1 MNPVR
6 TLLPVAIAFA
16 LAACSSDAPPEA
28 PAADAPVA
36 AETLPADDAP
46 KAKPKG
52 KTMQEVLEGSAATDW
67 RPLDPENTLYMDVG
81 GGRVVIEL
89 APEFAPGHVA
99 NIRTLARE
107 KYFDGLAIVRSQ
119 DNYVVQWGDP
129 HGGDPAKARPLGSA
143 KVPLPA
149 EFTRPAEGLSFTRLP
164 DADGYAPEVGFVQGF
179 PAGRDPA
186 TNEAWLT
193 HCYGT
198 VGAGRGMEPDSS
210 NGAELYVA
218 IGPSR
223 QLDRLMTTVGR
234 VVKGMEFLS
243 AHPRGTGPLGFY
255 ENEKQLV
262 PIQAVT
268 LAADLP
274 PDQREPLEILRT
286 DTPTW
291 EALVESRRNR
301 PEEFFLRQ
309 AGYIELCFVPV
320 PVREIAAAP

>member
-1 MNPVR
+1 MNPAR
-6 TLLPVAIAFA
+6 TLLPVALAFA
-16 LAACSSDAPPEA
+16 LAACSPATPPADATGSA
-28 PAADAPVA
+28 DTTPAAP
-36 AETLPADDAP
+36 DDSAP
-46 KAKPKG
+46 KAKGP
-52 KTMQEVLEGSAATDW
+52 TMQEVLDASSPTDW
-67 RPLDPENTLYMDVG
+67 RPLDPQNTLYMDVG

-89 APEFAPGHVA
+89 APDFAPEHVA
-99 NIRTLARE
+99 NLRTLAQE

-119 DNYVVQWGDP
+119 DNYVVQWGDA
-129 HGGDPAKARPLGSA
+129 HGGDPAKARSLGSA

-149 EFTRPAEGLSFTRLP
+149 EFTRPAEGLGFTRLP
-164 DADGYAPEVGFVQGF
+164 DVDGYAPEVGFVQGF

-186 TNEAWLT
+186 ANEAWLA

-198 VGAGRGMEPDSS
+198 VGAGRGMAPDSS

-218 IGPSR
+218 IGPTR

-234 VVKGMEFLS
+234 VVKGMEYLS

-255 ENEKQLV
+255 ENEEQLV
-262 PIQAVT
+262 PIKAVT

-274 PDQREPLEILRT
+274 AEQREALEILRT

-291 EALVESRRNR
+291 DALVESRRNR

-309 AGYIELCFVPV
+309 AGHIELCFVPV
-320 PVREIAAAP
+320 PVRTAAAAP

>member
-1 MNPVR
+1 M
-6 TLLPVAIAFA
+6 TLLRPALLA
-16 LAACSSDAPPEA
+16 LALTACQHA
-28 PAADAPVA
+28 PASTPETA
-36 AETLPADDAP
+36 ATANPGP
-46 KAKPKG
+46 
-52 KTMQEVLEGSAATDW
+52 TMQAVLDASAPEDW
-67 RPLDPENTLYMDVG
+67 RPLDPQNTLYMDVG

-89 APEFAPGHVA
+89 APAFAPEHVA

-129 HGGDPAKARPLGSA
+129 QGGDPAKARSLGSA

-149 EFTRPAEGLSFTRLP
+149 EFTRSTEGLGFTRLP
-164 DADGYAPEVGFVQGF
+164 DVDGYAPEVGFAQGF
-179 PAGRDPA
+179 PAGRDPE
-186 TNEAWLT
+186 TKEAWLA

-198 VGAGRGMEPDSS
+198 IGAGRGMEPNSS

-243 AHPRGTGPLGFY
+243 AHPRGTGALGFY
-255 ENEKQLV
+255 EDGKQLV
-262 PIQAVT
+262 PIQRVT

-274 PDQREPLEILRT
+274 AEQREPLEILRT

-301 PEEFFLRQ
+301 PEEFFLRK
-309 AGYIELCFVPV
+309 AGYIELCFVPI
-320 PVREIAAAP
+320 PVRKAATAP

>member
-1 MNPVR
+1 MTSAR
-6 TLLPVAIAFA
+6 LLLPVAITFV
-16 LAACSSDAPPEA
+16 LAACSPATPPEAAPADSATPVETAVADAPPTA
-28 PAADAPVA
+28 
-36 AETLPADDAP
+36 
-46 KAKPKG
+46 KG
-52 KTMQEVLEGSAATDW
+52 KTMQEVLDAAAPSDW
-67 RPLDPENTLYMDVG
+67 RPLDPQNTLYMDVG

-89 APEFAPGHVA
+89 APAFAPEHVA

-143 KVPLPA
+143 KLPLPA
-149 EFTRPAEGLSFTRLP
+149 EFTRPAQGLDFTRLP

-186 TNEAWLT
+186 TDEAWLA

-198 VGAGRGMEPDSS
+198 VGAGRGMAPDSS

-234 VVKGMEFLS
+234 VVKGMEYLS

-255 ENEKQLV
+255 ENETQLV

-274 PDQREPLEILRT
+274 EAQRERLEILRT

-320 PVREIAAAP
+320 PVREIPATP